1 MFFFLFRFHR
11 NGDLTPPEG
20 FCIGV
25 LAFLPSVQEV
35 PSTFNRL
42 QESFRRSLAPGA
54 ILRLLAILP
63 PSTSAEDLSNP
74 SLSSIYLASVLY
86 LVGRNRRTSLHRIHP
101 FTGAVRQIYPDSL
114 LFPSPLQVLNTETN
128 FSQIQM
134 VSLIQLR
141 TQRVG
146 SSLRSLSPS
155 LRSHRTQK
163 RKTGESSR
171 ETALIF
177 ASLTLLLISTT
188 SQ

>member
-1 MFFFLFRFHR
+1 MFFFFFRFQR
-11 NGDLTPPEG
+11 NGDLPPPED

-42 QESFRRSLAPGA
+42 QESFRRSWAPGA

-63 PSTSAEDLSNP
+63 PSASAEDLSDP

-101 FTGAVRQIYPDSL
+101 FTGAVRQINTDSL
-114 LFPSPLQVLNTETN
+114 LFPSPLQVLKIQKLN

-134 VSLIQLR
+134 VNLI
-141 TQRVG
+141 
-146 SSLRSLSPS
+146 
-155 LRSHRTQK
+155 
-163 RKTGESSR
+163 
-171 ETALIF
+171 
-177 ASLTLLLISTT
+177 
-188 SQ
+188 